1 MKKLLYML
9 VAATGLLTNPA
20 SAQNAEDKSKRPSPP
35 VEVSQTI
42 AGGAT
47 ISIHYGQPSV
57 KGRTI
62 GKDLEPK
69 EGQVWR
75 AGANEATVFETDKA
89 ITIEGKP
96 LPAGKYAFFTKKEGK
111 KWTLIFNKTW
121 DTWGA
126 YEYSKNKSGDALKV
140 SVNEQKASSFSEKLI
155 YTISPDGNIS
165 LNWGDIMI
173 RFKAKTAG

>member
-20 SAQNAEDKSKRPSPP
+20 SAQTEDKSKRPSPP

-42 AGGAT
+42 SGGAT

-57 KGRTI
+57 KGRKI
-62 GKDLEPK
+62 GKDLEPM
-69 EGQVWR
+69 EGKVWR

-89 ITIEGKP
+89 ITIEGKA
-96 LPAGKYAFFTKKEGK
+96 LPAGRYAFFTKKEGK

-126 YEYSKNKSGDALKV
+126 YDYSKNK
-140 SVNEQKASSFSEKLI
+140 
-155 YTISPDGNIS
+155 
-165 LNWGDIMI
+165 
-173 RFKAKTAG
+173 AGMP